1 MDKKFLVN
9 LTKYMPLGFVI
20 LATIFMVINFMTIE
34 MIGYGLGSYIF
45 GEFSPSLRLLLS
57 AIILLSVGGSVAI
70 IFSKKTLNTISIVLL
85 IMSISLIIL
94 WPQIHS
100 LVTEQ
105 VASLGWGAIV
115 GIVFIGLAL
124 VMALREFFLEV
135 KFTIREMVEM
145 AILVALAI
153 VFDYIPKI
161 RVGATGGSISLTMLP
176 LFIIAFRFN
185 FVKSFIASGII
196 YGLITCLTDG
206 YGFATYPFDYL
217 LGFGLISLASLFRKI
232 AISDKYPYY
241 LQYIFFGLGVLV
253 GGFSRFIGAT
263 LSSMIIYQ
271 TTLWG
276 GITYNATYIIPSV
289 AFSLVILLLLFP
301 LLKRLQVRYSL
312 SQ

>member
-1 MDKKFLVN
+1 MDKKLLVK
-9 LTKYMPLGFVI
+9 LIKYMPLGFVI
-20 LATIFMVINFMTIE
+20 LATIFMVINFMTIGT
-34 MIGYGLGSYIF
+34 IGYGLGSYIF
-45 GEFSPSLRLLLS
+45 SDFSLSLRVLLLV
-57 AIILLSVGGSVAI
+57 IFLLSISGSMVI
-70 IFSKKTLNTISIVLL
+70 IFGKKTLNTISIVFL
-85 IMSISLIIL
+85 IMGLSLIIL

-105 VASLGWGAIV
+105 DTSLGWGAIV
-115 GIVFIGLAL
+115 GIVFTALAL
-124 VMALREFFLEV
+124 VLALREFFIEV
-135 KFTIREMVEM
+135 RFTIREMVEM

-153 VFDYIPKI
+153 VFDFIPKI

-185 FVKSFIASGII
+185 FVKSFIVTGIV

-232 AISDKYPYY
+232 AISDKFPYY
-241 LQYIFFGLGVLV
+241 IQYIFFGLGVLV

-289 AFSLVILLLLFP
+289 AFSLIILLLLFP
-301 LLKRLQVRYSL
+301 LLKRLQVRYPL
-312 SQ
+312 SR

>member
-1 MDKKFLVN
+1 MDKKLLVK
-9 LTKYMPLGFVI
+9 LTKYLPLGFVLI
-20 LATIFMVINFMTIE
+20 ATIFLVIQFLTIGTTNYSLVSYVLANFP
-34 MIGYGLGSYIF
+34 L
-45 GEFSPSLRLLLS
+45 SLRALLS
-57 AIILLSVGGSVAI
+57 IIVLLSVGGSVAI
-70 IFSKKTLNTISIVLL
+70 IFKNKTLNTISIVVL
-85 IMSISLIIL
+85 IMSITLILL

-100 LVTEQ
+100 LVVEQ
-105 VASLGWGAIV
+105 DAKLGWGSIV
-115 GIVFIGLAL
+115 GIVFITLAL
-124 VMALREFFLEV
+124 VMALREFFIEV

-145 AILVALAI
+145 AILIALAI
-153 VFDYIPKI
+153 VFDFIPKI

-185 FVKSFIASGII
+185 FVKSFIASGIV

-217 LGFGLISLASLFRKI
+217 LGFGLISLASLFRHI
-232 AISDKYPYY
+232 AISDKFPSY

-263 LSSMIIYQ
+263 LSSMVIYQ

-289 AFSLVILLLLFP
+289 AFSFVILLLLYP
-301 LLKRLQVRYSL
+301 LLKRLQIRYPL
-312 SQ
+312 SR